1 MWNLYMSI
9 IICTFVLSVLI
20 TKTGSVHE
28 LGVAEGGLPRAW
40 SVRTLHPTL
49 LNNKVPRS
57 KLGDQKRYVAKFI
70 LNFTYHL
77 GY

>member
-1 MWNLYMSI
+1 MWNLCMSI

-28 LGVAEGGLPRAW
+28 LGVAEGGL
-40 SVRTLHPTL
+40 HPTL
-49 LNNKVPRS
+49 LNNKAPHS
-57 KLGDQKRYVAKFI
+57 KLGDQKSYVVKFI
-70 LNFTYHL
+70 LSFTYHL